1 MFMMTNLAAEPTELC
16 AAAISGFTPGDLAVL
31 DQMRASALSRRFWNR
46 AELVRD
52 QCLDYLAVWD
62 ARAESSE
69 TPSLAIIRFKK
80 SGTYAMT
87 VGSTVVATASTLP
100 KILPPLPS
108 PLSSPQPLPT
118 PPH

>member
-87 VGSTVVATASTLP
+87 IGSTVVATASSLA
-100 KILPPLPS
+100 KILPAIQGQ
-108 PLSSPQPLPT
+108 LSSGEALPIA
-118 PPH
+118 P